1 MKIDFSEIKEKNIQE
16 FNGGTG
22 TTLLRMFEDSKEKI
36 LFARLKPGASVGL
49 HSHMTSS
56 EVIFILS
63 GEGRVLYDGTME
75 TLGPGDCHYCPMG
88 HSHSL
93 INQGN
98 EELVFWAV
106 VPEQM

>member
-1 MKIDFSEIKEKNIQE
+1 MKIDFSELKEKRIQE

-22 TTLLRMFEDSKEKI
+22 TTLLRMFEDTREKI
-36 LFARLKPGASVGL
+36 LFGRLEPGASVGL
-49 HSHMTSS
+49 HSHMTDS

-63 GEGRVLYDGTME
+63 GEGAVLYDGTME
-75 TLGPGDCHYCPMG
+75 QVGPGDCHYCPKG

-93 INQGN
+93 INRGK

-106 VPEQM
+106 VPKQL

>member
-1 MKIDFSEIKEKNIQE
+1 MKINFNEIKEKPMPG
-16 FNGGTG
+16 FNGGNG
-22 TTLLRMFEDSKEKI
+22 TTFLRMFADAKEKI
-36 LFARLKPGASVGL
+36 LFARLEPGASVGL

-75 TLGPGDCHYCPMG
+75 DLGPGDCHYCPMG

-93 INQGN
+93 INQGK

-106 VPEQM
+106 VPEHL